1 MNKVQYFL
9 KKHSSTILTAA
20 GAAGVVGTSV
30 LAVKATPKAMLL
42 LEDAKQSKGEELT
55 PVEVVKVAWKPY
67 IPAVLTGM
75 GTIACIVGIN
85 YLSAKNQATL
95 MSAYALL
102 ERGYKEYQ
110 DKVSELYGEDGERN
124 VKHEI
129 VKSKYNGEEIE
140 DPDKML
146 FFDYYSMNFFES
158 TMDNVLRAESEFL
171 KILEDRTYA
180 CVNEYYDIL
189 ALPHVE
195 FGYQLG
201 WFDVESNDPY
211 NVEELEFNYEMTKMD
226 DGRECCIITTNMP
239 PSADYI
245 L

>member
-1 MNKVQYFL
+1 MNKMQYFL
-9 KKHSSTILTAA
+9 KKHSSTILT
-20 GAAGVVGTSV
+20 GFGVAGVVGTSV
-30 LAVKATPKAMLL
+30 LAVKATPKAIAL
-42 LEDAKQSKGEELT
+42 LEDAKQLKGEDLT
-55 PVEVVKVAWKPY
+55 PVEIIKVVWKPY
-67 IPAVLTGM
+67 IPAVLTGV
-75 GTIACIVGIN
+75 GTIACICGIN

-102 ERGYKEYQ
+102 EQGYKEYRN
-110 DKVSELYGEDGERN
+110 KVSELYGEDTDRN

-129 VKSKYNGEEIE
+129 VKAKYNGEEIK
-140 DPDKML
+140 DPNKML
-146 FFDYYSMNFFES
+146 FFDYYSMHFFES

-171 KILEDRTYA
+171 KILEERTYA

-201 WFDVESNDPY
+201 WFDVENNDPY
-211 NVEELEFNYEMTKMD
+211 NVNELEFNYEITTMD
-226 DGRECCIITTNMP
+226 DGTECCVITTNMP

>member
-1 MNKVQYFL
+1 MNKMQYFL
-9 KKHSSTILTAA
+9 KKHSSTILTV
-20 GAAGVVGTSV
+20 GGVAGVVGTSV

-42 LEDAKQSKGEELT
+42 LEDAKRAKGEDLT

-67 IPAVLTGM
+67 IPAVVTGF
-75 GTIACIVGIN
+75 GTIACICGIK

-102 ERGYKEYQ
+102 EQGYKEYR
-110 DKVSELYGEDGERN
+110 DKVNDIYGEEADRN
-124 VKHEI
+124 VKQEI
-129 VKSKYNGEEIE
+129 VKAKYNGEEIS

-158 TMDNVLRAESEFL
+158 TMDSVLRAESEFL
-171 KILEDRTYA
+171 KILEERTYA
-180 CVNEYYDIL
+180 CINEYYDIL

-211 NVEELEFNYEMTKMD
+211 NCKSLEFNYEITKMD
-226 DGRECCIITTNMP
+226 DGTECCIITTNMP
-239 PSADYI
+239 PAADYI